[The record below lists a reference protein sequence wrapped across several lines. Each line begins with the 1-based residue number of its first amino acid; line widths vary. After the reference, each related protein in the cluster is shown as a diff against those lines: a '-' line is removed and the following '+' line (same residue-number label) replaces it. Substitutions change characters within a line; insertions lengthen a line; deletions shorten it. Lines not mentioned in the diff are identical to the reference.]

1 MAVRRRGR
9 FSLREDRRLIQM
21 AAESVTL
28 EEAAAAFGTSVATIE
43 LVARR
48 LGLPL
53 RGRDHAKH
61 LSAGAADGVSRLS
74 LGYHQGRHRTV
85 DTGLAGIFH
94 GMRRDRQSRSR

>member
-1 MAVRRRGR
+1 
-9 FSLREDRRLIQM
+9 M

-61 LSAGAADGVSRLS
+61 LSAGAADV
-74 LGYHQGRHRTV
+74 
-85 DTGLAGIFH
+85 GLKAKGK
-94 GMRRDRQSRSR
+94 